1 MNNDSFFGLDMQ
13 AKKILIVLL
22 LIAGKLIAQPLELSL
37 KESIRISIS
46 NSYTVKKYE
55 SRLKMKLAEDK
66 KAWGNFLPV
75 VSLEASYTHL
85 NDDLSIDLNP
95 LKDAIV
101 GLQANSQTEIQNIYN
116 ILNGLPAMSDAQKFA
131 IRNQIASGLNL
142 LLPPF
147 SMTFKKQDFKTAT
160 LAGYQPIFL
169 GGKLLAAK
177 GYASSELKAVEYE
190 LLSVKNQLSYKVA
203 DAYMQ
208 VILLEDVVK
217 TRESVFD
224 GIRKHKEEA
233 WELYKKGI
241 IAYNNYLRAEVALA
255 EAETNLLNDRNNL
268 ELALVNLKQLLNIP
282 RDTNI
287 KLVDSF
293 YYKEAELQINELE
306 SEALNRQPL
315 LNIIR
320 EKKNAARQSYNLARS
335 EFLPKLIAFGKYEMY
350 PEYLSSLEPR
360 WAVGLQLN
368 INLFNGFKSY
378 LDIQKANYLE
388 SEVEQAMN
396 ESIQQINLWITKSY
410 TEANN
415 AAKRFKKLEADI
427 KLAQENLRQNEKRFL
442 NGMGTSLEVVDA
454 RLSLEKAELERSDA
468 LYNYYKSLA
477 ELYYAAG
484 DFEKFF
490 EVWKYQEFPHE

>member
-1 MNNDSFFGLDMQ
+1 MRPV
-13 AKKILIVLL
+13 KIITAFL
-22 LIAGKLIAQPLELSL
+22 LIANLATAQSLELSL
-37 KESIRISIS
+37 KQSIRTAMA
-46 NSYTVKKYE
+46 NSFTIKKYE
-55 SRLKMKLAEDK
+55 SRLKTKEAENK
-66 KAWGNFLPV
+66 KSWGNFLPS

-85 NDDLSIDLNP
+85 NDDLDIDLNP
-95 LKDAIV
+95 IKEAIV
-101 GLQANSQTEIQNIYN
+101 SLEASSQTEIKNIYN
-116 ILNGLPAMSDAQKFA
+116 ILNGLPSMSDAQKSA
-131 IRNQIASGLNL
+131 ARNQIAAGLNS

-177 GYASSELKAVEYE
+177 NYASSELKAAEYE
-190 LLSVKNQLSYKVA
+190 LLSAKNQLSYKVA

-208 VILLEDVVK
+208 VILLQSIVK
-217 TRESVFD
+217 TRQSVLD
-224 GIRKHKEEA
+224 GLRKHKEDA
-233 WELYKKGI
+233 LKLYKEGI

-268 ELALVNLKQLLNIP
+268 ELALVNFKQLLNIP
-282 RDTNI
+282 QTTEI
-287 KLVDSF
+287 KFTDSLI
-293 YYKEAELQINELE
+293 YNETEVQINELE
-306 SEALNRQPL
+306 SEAQSRQPL

-368 INLFNGFKSY
+368 INLFNGFKNY
-378 LDIQKANYLE
+378 LDLQKASYLE
-388 SEVEQAMN
+388 SEVEQTMN
-396 ESIQQINLWITKSY
+396 ESVQLINLWITKSY

-415 AAKRFKKLEADI
+415 ASERFKKLEADI
-427 KLAQENLRQNEKRFL
+427 KLARENLRQNEKRFL

-454 RLSLEKAELERSDA
+454 RLSLEKAELERTAA

-490 EVWKYQEFPHE
+490 DVWKNQEFSHE